1 LEKYFKE
8 QVTLRKKGIRWK
20 VRNGKNF
27 NFWRDN
33 WMDNRNL
40 VEVLGKDSTVLSNA
54 QCIVS
59 EFIKDN
65 DHWGIDKLRI
75 VINNE

>member
-1 LEKYFKE
+1 
-8 QVTLRKKGIRWK
+8 
-20 VRNGKNF
+20 
-27 NFWRDN
+27 
-33 WMDNRNL
+33 MDNRNL